1 MTKIKKIGR
10 QETKLLV
17 NESLTVL
24 QKAMNKYGIEVGQA
38 NGARYGGDT
47 MTVKIEFKVP
57 ALSEERAES
66 DYRLYMDSYSI
77 KAPYGFEFQAKG
89 DTYKVTGINHKA
101 PKNRILLLNTSN
113 GRKAHCPVQ
122 TINWEYTKSQ
132 DVKKVEAVVNG

>member
-1 MTKIKKIGR
+1 MTKIKKIER

-17 NESLTVL
+17 DETLKVL

-66 DYRLYMDSYSI
+66 DYRLYIYYTSC
-77 KAPYGFEFQAKG
+77 
-89 DTYKVTGINHKA
+89 VTNFIIWYFSSFF
-101 PKNRILLLNTSN
+101 RFLYEL
-113 GRKAHCPVQ
+113 
-122 TINWEYTKSQ
+122 SQ
-132 DVKKVEAVVNG
+132 MESF